1 MGIFRLKPIRALHG
15 LKGGTKPK
23 LRIPQPVGCDYV
35 LDLRD
40 RTALEVWRRIGQRSK
55 DWKLAQR
62 VATLLR
68 TYPNGTIP
76 ELVAMDWL
84 NQQQIE
90 YIYLAQIYGGHARKG
105 GVEVDLLF
113 RYAGVGIAWLVHGEY
128 WHSRPE
134 VSASDAID
142 RLRFL
147 GATYHG
153 IRIDKV
159 VALWESDIY
168 FERPRV
174 FELGVLG
181 LGLRD

>member
-1 MGIFRLKPIRALHG
+1 VGIFRLNPIRALRG
-15 LKGGTKPK
+15 LKGQTKPTV
-23 LRIPQPVGCDYV
+23 RIPSPVAGDFV

-40 RTALEVWRRIGQRSK
+40 KTALEVHARIGRKPK

-62 VATLLR
+62 VAALMQQH
-68 TYPNGTIP
+68 PNGTIP

-90 YIYLAQIYGGHARKG
+90 YIYLAQIYGGHRRKG

-113 RYAGVGIAWLVHGEY
+113 QYAGVGIAWLVHGEY

-168 FERPRV
+168 HRRPSV
-174 FELGVLG
+174 FELGLLG